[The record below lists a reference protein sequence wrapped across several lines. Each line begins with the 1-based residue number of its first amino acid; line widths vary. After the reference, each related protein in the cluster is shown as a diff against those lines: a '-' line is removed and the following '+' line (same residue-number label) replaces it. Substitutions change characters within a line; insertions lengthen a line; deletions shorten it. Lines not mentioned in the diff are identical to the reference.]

1 MSVNLGTA
9 VGYLELNSDRW
20 VSSYNTA
27 RQQMQTLADSS
38 QSMSSR
44 FQAAGQMLTSAGST
58 LTTHVTAPLLA
69 LGGAAT
75 SMSMQAETSMAKV
88 NSILQLS
95 SSEWTKY
102 QTTLKQ
108 GANDIGMAYSDY
120 AEAAYSA
127 ISAGVKQADVTNFL
141 TQSNKLAKGGLTD
154 LATATDLL
162 TTVQNAYGL
171 SQKDM
176 QHVSDV
182 LIQTQNKGKTTVG
195 ELGSAMGKVIPT
207 ANSLGVSVEQLGAS
221 YAIMTAGGISTAEST
236 TYLNSMLNEL
246 GKSGSGVD
254 KILREQTGKS
264 FKELM
269 ESGKST
275 GDVLQILSDYAEK
288 SGKSLTDLFSSAE
301 AGKAATALMK
311 DGVKGF
317 NEQLDGMINST
328 GACDKAFKTMNS
340 TAKEQLTQSIN
351 KLKNAMVEIGN
362 VMLPLVGKIAQVV
375 GKFADWLSNLAQTNP
390 ALLQVIVV
398 IGGVVAAIG
407 PLLLI
412 LGSLASA
419 IGNILE
425 LRTLLSGSS
434 MLSGAITRVTGL
446 FSGLRNVIMGSV
458 VPAIQ
463 SLWAFML
470 ANPITF
476 VIAAIAALVAGFVYL
491 WNNCE
496 SFRNFW
502 INLWDNI
509 VSTVSKIPG
518 QVQKIF
524 NELPGKI
531 SGALDSTGDALI
543 NWGYSISG
551 GVGDTMTDLY
561 GVFRDSFDGMV
572 EYIKN
577 ITTIVKDIFTGNW
590 GAIPGDVEKLFT
602 GMCNSV
608 GNILSGLA
616 NIVGDAFAMVND
628 AIQAVLGKIW
638 GGVIDWASNIN
649 SGLGQAFLNA
659 YYTISDTFD
668 GIMTVIRDVTTII
681 SDIFRGDWSSAVNH
695 LKTLWNDLLFYAKMI
710 FGDIVESIKGFI
722 VGAKDFVV
730 DGVSNIGKSISNW
743 ASDTYNTISNWAS
756 NTISA
761 VGQWFN
767 ELPSKIGYAL
777 GFALGVIAGWV
788 VNTWNYF
795 ATNIPLWINSIG
807 QWFSELPSKIEQWL
821 TTTYNNIVTWGTN
834 MYNKAKETGT
844 NFVNGIIQF
853 FKELPTKVQTWF
865 DNTYN
870 NTVKWGSNVVSK
882 GKETG
887 TNFVNSIVDFVK
899 TLPTVVLNWL
909 TQTYNKVVSWAT
921 QMGNKARETGST
933 FVSKVGSTIQS
944 LPGQVWSYLSQT
956 ISKASTFVS
965 QFGQK
970 ATQAARNF
978 TTNIVN
984 GVRNIPNQMLSIGRN
999 IVQGIWR
1006 GISGAAGWLRSQIS
1020 NFASGIIKGFKS
1032 AFKINSP
1039 SKIMR
1044 DVIGKGI
1051 VEGIGVGI
1059 DQKEGDLLTQ
1069 ANKLA
1074 GSVVDVMSG
1083 NIATAN
1089 LFDTAKNLT
1098 TSMNIAT
1105 NQATGQDK
1113 VSKFDSL
1120 LHVENLTIND
1130 DKDIETLASDLAFY
1144 LKRKN
1149 VLTV

>member
-1 MSVNLGTA
+1 MSVNLGSA
-9 VGYLELNSDRW
+9 VGYLELDSSRW
-20 VSSYNTA
+20 TSNFNTA
-27 RQQMQTLADSS
+27 RQQMRTLADSS
-38 QSMSSR
+38 QSMSTR
-44 FQAAGQMLTSAGST
+44 FQTAGQMLTSAGSA
-58 LTTHVTAPLLA
+58 LTTHVTLPLVA
-69 LGGAAT
+69 LGTACT
-75 SMSMQAETSMAKV
+75 NMSMETETSMAKV
-88 NSILQLS
+88 NSILQLNS
-95 SSEWTKY
+95 NEWGKY
-102 QTTLKQ
+102 QTTIKQ

-458 VPAIQ
+458 VPALQ

-470 ANPITF
+470 TNPITF

-509 VSTVSKIPG
+509 VETVSKIPG
-518 QVQKIF
+518 EVQKIF
-524 NELPGKI
+524 EKIQKFFSELPDKI
-531 SGALDSTGDALI
+531 SKGLDSVGDKI
-543 NWGYSISG
+543 IDWGYSISG
-551 GVGDTMTDLY
+551 GVGDTMVDLY
-561 GVFRDSFDGMV
+561 GVFKDSFEGIADYV
-572 EYIKN
+572 EN
-577 ITTIVKDIFTGNW
+577 VTTLIKDIFTGNW
-590 GAIPGDVEKLFT
+590 GSLGSDIEKIFS
-602 GMCNSV
+602 GISDSV
-608 GNILSGLA
+608 GNILQDLV
-616 NIVGDAFAMVND
+616 NIVGDVFGMIND
-628 AIQAVLGKIW
+628 AIQSGLKAIW
-638 GGVIDWASNIN
+638 SPIIDWACNFN
-649 SGLGQAFLNA
+649 TNLGQAFLEG
-659 YYTISDTFD
+659 YYAITDTFD
-668 GIMTVIRDVTTII
+668 MITIFIRDIMTVLG
-681 SDIFRGDWSSAVNH
+681 DILTGNWQGAWEH
-695 LKTLWNDLLFYAKMI
+695 LQALWNDMCTYAEMI
-710 FGDIVESIKGFI
+710 FNDIKNSVVNAFLGM
-722 VGAKDFVV
+722 KDLAV
-730 DGVSNIGKSISNW
+730 DALSNI
-743 ASDTYNTISNWAS
+743 
-756 NTISA
+756 
-761 VGQWFN
+761 GQWFN
-767 ELPSKIGYAL
+767 ELPGKIGTAL
-777 GFALGVIAGWV
+777 GTALGTIASWI

-795 ATNIPLWINSIG
+795 TTNIPKWIESIG
-807 QWFSELPSKIEQWL
+807 QWFSELPGKIGTWL
-821 TTTYNNIVTWGTN
+821 TNTYNNVISWGSN
-834 MYNKAKETGT
+834 MLSKAIETGT
-844 NFVNGIIQF
+844 NFVNNVVNFI
-853 FKELPTKVQTWF
+853 KNLPT
-865 DNTYN
+865 
-870 NTVKWGSNVVSK
+870 TVY
-882 GKETG
+882 
-887 TNFVNSIVDFVK
+887 
-899 TLPTVVLNWL
+899 NWL
-909 TQTYNKVVSWAT
+909 TQTYNKVVNWAT
-921 QMGNKARETGST
+921 QMINKAREVGSN

-944 LPGQVWSYLSQT
+944 LPGKVWSYLSQT
-956 ISKASTFVS
+956 ISKAVTFVS

-1020 NFASGIIKGFKS
+1020 NFASGIINGFKS

-1044 DVIGKGI
+1044 DIIGKGI

-1059 DQKEGDLLTQ
+1059 DNEEDSLLTK
-1069 ANKLA
+1069 ADKLA

-1083 NIATAN
+1083 NIATTN
-1089 LFDTAKNLT
+1089 LLNTAKNLT

>member
-102 QTTLKQ
+102 QTTLEQ

-221 YAIMTAGGISTAEST
+221 YAIMTAGGINTAEST

-275 GDVLQILSDYAEK
+275 GDVLQILSDYAKK

-351 KLKNAMVEIGN
+351 KLKNAMVEIGD
-362 VMLPLVGKIAQVV
+362 VMLPVVANIAQAVA
-375 GKFADWLSNLAQTNP
+375 GFADFLNQLGQANP
-390 ALLQVIVV
+390 ALLQTTVV
-398 IGGVVAAIG
+398 IGGIVAAIG

-419 IGNILE
+419 IGNLIELKDLLAESSIL
-425 LRTLLSGSS
+425 SS
-434 MLSGAITRVTGL
+434 AIGRVSGL
-446 FSGLRNVIMGSV
+446 FTSLRNVIMGSV
-458 VPAIQ
+458 VPALQ

-509 VSTVSKIPG
+509 VEVVTKIPETIQNLG
-518 QVQKIF
+518 QQFQAAFQNII
-524 NELPGKI
+524 I
-531 SGALDSTGDALI
+531 SLRMLLLNGINTMKEAFSNGLATLLDPII
-543 NWGYSISG
+543 NWGYSVNG
-551 GVGDTMTDLY
+551 YLGDAFTDLY
-561 GVFRDSFDGMV
+561 GIIEDTFNLIADYIRDFASIM
-572 EYIKN
+572 IS
-577 ITTIVKDIFTGNW
+577 IFTGDW
-590 GAIPGDVEKLFT
+590 QGALQGLQNLFSNL
-602 GMCNSV
+602 GNNIM
-608 GNILSGLA
+608 NILSDLK
-616 NIVGDAFAMVND
+616 NF
-628 AIQAVLGKIW
+628 
-638 GGVIDWASNIN
+638 
-649 SGLGQAFLNA
+649 
-659 YYTISDTFD
+659 ISE
-668 GIMTVIRDVTTII
+668 
-681 SDIFRGDWSSAVNH
+681 IFMG
-695 LKTLWNDLLFYAKMI
+695 
-710 FGDIVESIKGFI
+710 IVEAIKGNLSQ
-722 VGAKDFVV
+722 AYNNVV
-730 DGVSNIGKSISNW
+730 NW
-743 ASDTYNTISNWAS
+743 ASQMTSKAREAGSNFLK
-756 NTISA
+756 NVISA
-761 VGQWFN
+761 IQN
-767 ELPSKIGYAL
+767 LPSK
-777 GFALGVIAGWV
+777 
-788 VNTWNYF
+788 
-795 ATNIPLWINSIG
+795 
-807 QWFSELPSKIEQWL
+807 
-821 TTTYNNIVTWGTN
+821 
-834 MYNKAKETGT
+834 
-844 NFVNGIIQF
+844 
-853 FKELPTKVQTWF
+853 
-865 DNTYN
+865 
-870 NTVKWGSNVVSK
+870 
-882 GKETG
+882 
-887 TNFVNSIVDFVK
+887 
-899 TLPTVVLNWL
+899 
-909 TQTYNKVVSWAT
+909 
-921 QMGNKARETGST
+921 
-933 FVSKVGSTIQS
+933 
-944 LPGQVWSYLSQT
+944 VWSYLSQT

-1020 NFASGIIKGFKS
+1020 NFASGIINGFKS

-1089 LFDTAKNLT
+1089 LFDSAKNLT

-1105 NQATGQDK
+1105 NQATGQD
-1113 VSKFDSL
+1113 SRA
-1120 LHVENLTIND
+1120 NNINVAFNINNPTFS
-1130 DKDIETLASDLAFY
+1130 DKIDIESFMDEAAFY
-1144 LKRKN
+1144 LKRKMQGN
-1149 VLTV
+1149 LVGSF

>member
-102 QTTLKQ
+102 QTTLEQ
-108 GANDIGMAYSDY
+108 GANDIGMAYLDY

-221 YAIMTAGGISTAEST
+221 YAIMTAGGINTAEST

-275 GDVLQILSDYAEK
+275 GDVLQILSDYAKK
-288 SGKSLTDLFSSAE
+288 SGKSLSDLFSSAE

-311 DGVKGF
+311 DGVSSF

-351 KLKNAMVEIGN
+351 KLKNEMVEIGD
-362 VMLPLVGKIAQVV
+362 VMLPLVANIAQAVA
-375 GKFADWLSNLAQTNP
+375 GFADFLNQLGQANP
-390 ALLQVIVV
+390 ALLQTIVV
-398 IGGVVAAIG
+398 IGGIVAAIG
-407 PLLLI
+407 PLLLF

-419 IGNILE
+419 IG
-425 LRTLLSGSS
+425 
-434 MLSGAITRVTGL
+434 RVSGL
-446 FSGLRNVIMGSV
+446 FTSLRNVIMGAV

-509 VSTVSKIPG
+509 VEVVTKIPETIQNLG
-518 QVQKIF
+518 QQFQAAFQNII
-524 NELPGKI
+524 I
-531 SGALDSTGDALI
+531 SLRMLLLNGINTMKEAFSNGLATLLDPII
-543 NWGYSISG
+543 NWGYSVNG
-551 GVGDTMTDLY
+551 YLGDAFTDLY
-561 GVFRDSFDGMV
+561 GIIEDTFNLIADYIRDFASIM
-572 EYIKN
+572 IS
-577 ITTIVKDIFTGNW
+577 IFTGDW
-590 GAIPGDVEKLFT
+590 QGALQGVQNLFSNL
-602 GMCNSV
+602 GNNIM
-608 GNILSGLA
+608 NILSDLK
-616 NIVGDAFAMVND
+616 NF
-628 AIQAVLGKIW
+628 
-638 GGVIDWASNIN
+638 
-649 SGLGQAFLNA
+649 
-659 YYTISDTFD
+659 ISE
-668 GIMTVIRDVTTII
+668 
-681 SDIFRGDWSSAVNH
+681 IFMG
-695 LKTLWNDLLFYAKMI
+695 
-710 FGDIVESIKGFI
+710 IVEAIKGNLSQ
-722 VGAKDFVV
+722 AYNNVV
-730 DGVSNIGKSISNW
+730 NW
-743 ASDTYNTISNWAS
+743 ASQMTSKAREAGSNFLK
-756 NTISA
+756 NVISA
-761 VGQWFN
+761 IQN
-767 ELPSKIGYAL
+767 LPSK
-777 GFALGVIAGWV
+777 
-788 VNTWNYF
+788 
-795 ATNIPLWINSIG
+795 
-807 QWFSELPSKIEQWL
+807 
-821 TTTYNNIVTWGTN
+821 
-834 MYNKAKETGT
+834 
-844 NFVNGIIQF
+844 
-853 FKELPTKVQTWF
+853 
-865 DNTYN
+865 
-870 NTVKWGSNVVSK
+870 
-882 GKETG
+882 
-887 TNFVNSIVDFVK
+887 
-899 TLPTVVLNWL
+899 
-909 TQTYNKVVSWAT
+909 
-921 QMGNKARETGST
+921 
-933 FVSKVGSTIQS
+933 
-944 LPGQVWSYLSQT
+944 VWSYLSQT

-1089 LFDTAKNLT
+1089 LFDSAKNLT

-1105 NQATGQDK
+1105 NQATGQD
-1113 VSKFDSL
+1113 SRA
-1120 LHVENLTIND
+1120 NNINVAFNINNPTFS
-1130 DKDIETLASDLAFY
+1130 DKIDIESFMDEAAFY
-1144 LKRKN
+1144 LKRKMQGN
-1149 VLTV
+1149 LVGSF

>member
-102 QTTLKQ
+102 QTTLEQ

-176 QHVSDV
+176 AHVSDV
-182 LIQTQNKGKTTVG
+182 LVQTQNKGKTTVG
-195 ELGSAMGKVIPT
+195 ELGSAMGRVIPT
-207 ANSLGVSVEQLGAS
+207 ANNLGVSVEQLGAC
-221 YAIMTAGGISTAEST
+221 YAILTAGGINTAEST

-264 FKELM
+264 FKELT

-275 GDVLQILSDYAEK
+275 GDILQTLSDYAKK

-311 DGVKGF
+311 DGVSSF

-328 GACDKAFKTMNS
+328 GACDKAFQTMNS
-340 TAKEQLTQSIN
+340 TAKDKLTQSLNI
-351 KLKNAMVEIGN
+351 LKNAITNIGD
-362 VMLPLVGKIAQVV
+362 VMLPLVANIAQVV
-375 GKFADWLSNLAQTNP
+375 AGFADFLNQLGQANP
-390 ALLQVIVV
+390 ALLQTTVV
-398 IGGVVAAIG
+398 IGGIVAAIG

-419 IGNILE
+419 IGNLIELKALLAESSIL
-425 LRTLLSGSS
+425 SS
-434 MLSGAITRVTGL
+434 AIGRVSGL
-446 FSGLRNVIMGSV
+446 FTSLRNVIMGSV
-458 VPAIQ
+458 VPALQ

-470 ANPITF
+470 TNPITF

-509 VSTVSKIPG
+509 VETVSKIPETIQNLG
-518 QVQKIF
+518 QQFQAAFQNII
-524 NELPGKI
+524 I
-531 SGALDSTGDALI
+531 SLRMLLLNGINTMKEAFSNGLATLLDPII
-543 NWGYSISG
+543 NWGYSVNG
-551 GVGDTMTDLY
+551 YLGDAFTDLY
-561 GVFRDSFDGMV
+561 GIIEDTFNLIADYIRDFASIM
-572 EYIKN
+572 IS
-577 ITTIVKDIFTGNW
+577 IFTGDW
-590 GAIPGDVEKLFT
+590 QGALQGVQNLFSNL
-602 GMCNSV
+602 GNNIM
-608 GNILSGLA
+608 NILSDLK
-616 NIVGDAFAMVND
+616 NF
-628 AIQAVLGKIW
+628 
-638 GGVIDWASNIN
+638 
-649 SGLGQAFLNA
+649 
-659 YYTISDTFD
+659 ISE
-668 GIMTVIRDVTTII
+668 
-681 SDIFRGDWSSAVNH
+681 IFMG
-695 LKTLWNDLLFYAKMI
+695 
-710 FGDIVESIKGFI
+710 IVEAIKGNLSQ
-722 VGAKDFVV
+722 AYNNVV
-730 DGVSNIGKSISNW
+730 NW
-743 ASDTYNTISNWAS
+743 ASQMTSKAREAGSNFLK
-756 NTISA
+756 NVISA
-761 VGQWFN
+761 IQN
-767 ELPSKIGYAL
+767 LPSK
-777 GFALGVIAGWV
+777 
-788 VNTWNYF
+788 
-795 ATNIPLWINSIG
+795 
-807 QWFSELPSKIEQWL
+807 
-821 TTTYNNIVTWGTN
+821 
-834 MYNKAKETGT
+834 
-844 NFVNGIIQF
+844 
-853 FKELPTKVQTWF
+853 
-865 DNTYN
+865 
-870 NTVKWGSNVVSK
+870 
-882 GKETG
+882 
-887 TNFVNSIVDFVK
+887 
-899 TLPTVVLNWL
+899 
-909 TQTYNKVVSWAT
+909 
-921 QMGNKARETGST
+921 
-933 FVSKVGSTIQS
+933 
-944 LPGQVWSYLSQT
+944 VWSYLSQT
-956 ISKASTFVS
+956 ISKAVTFVS

-1020 NFASGIIKGFKS
+1020 NFASGIINGFKS

-1044 DVIGKGI
+1044 DIIGKGI

-1059 DQKEGDLLTQ
+1059 DQEEDSLLTK
-1069 ANKLA
+1069 AYKLA
-1074 GSVVDVMSG
+1074 GNVVNVMDG

-1089 LFDTAKNLT
+1089 LFDSAKNLT
-1098 TSMNIAT
+1098 TSMGIAT
-1105 NQATGQDK
+1105 NQATGQD
-1113 VSKFDSL
+1113 SRA
-1120 LHVENLTIND
+1120 NNINVAFNINNPTFS
-1130 DKDIETLASDLAFY
+1130 DKIDIESFMDEASFY
-1144 LKRKN
+1144 LKRKMKGN
-1149 VLTV
+1149 LQW

>member
-9 VGYLELNSDRW
+9 VGYLELDSSRW
-20 VSSYNTA
+20 TSSYNTA

-38 QSMSSR
+38 QSMGSR
-44 FQAAGQMLTSAGST
+44 FQAAGAMLTSAGTT
-58 LTTHVTAPLLA
+58 LTTHVTLPL
-69 LGGAAT
+69 AAIGT
-75 SMSMQAETSMAKV
+75 ASIKTAADFESSMSNVQA
-88 NSILQLS
+88 LS
-95 SSEWTKY
+95 GATGSE
-102 QTTLKQ
+102 L
-108 GANDIGMAYSDY
+108 
-120 AEAAYSA
+120 
-127 ISAGVKQADVTNFL
+127 
-141 TQSNKLAKGGLTD
+141 
-154 LATATDLL
+154 
-162 TTVQNAYGL
+162 
-171 SQKDM
+171 
-176 QHVSDV
+176 
-182 LIQTQNKGKTTVG
+182 
-195 ELGSAMGKVIPT
+195 
-207 ANSLGVSVEQLGAS
+207 EQ
-221 YAIMTAGGISTAEST
+221 
-236 TYLNSMLNEL
+236 
-246 GKSGSGVD
+246 
-254 KILREQTGKS
+254 
-264 FKELM
+264 
-269 ESGKST
+269 
-275 GDVLQILSDYAEK
+275 
-288 SGKSLTDLFSSAE
+288 
-301 AGKAATALMK
+301 
-311 DGVKGF
+311 
-317 NEQLDGMINST
+317 
-328 GACDKAFKTMNS
+328 
-340 TAKEQLTQSIN
+340 
-351 KLKNAMVEIGN
+351 
-362 VMLPLVGKIAQVV
+362 
-375 GKFADWLSNLAQTNP
+375 LSNLAKEMGANTQFSASEAADALGYMALAGWDTQQSMNALPGVLNLAAASGMGLAEASDLVTDYLSAFGEEADQAGRMADVLSYAQANSNTTTAGLGEAFKNCAANANAFGLDIEQTTALIGKLSDQGLKGSEAGTALSAVFRDITQKMKDGNITIGKTKIAVQDANGNYRSMTDILRDVENATDGMGDAQKNAALMSTFTSDSLKALNILLQTGSGNIEDFEKELRNSSGTAEEMANIMNDNLNGQITALKSALEGAAIAIGE
-390 ALLQVIVV
+390 ALLPMIKGLVSVLQGALNWFNGLNDGVKTTIVTV
-398 IGGVVAAIG
+398 GLVVAAIG

-419 IGNILE
+419 IGNLIELKALLAESSIL
-425 LRTLLSGSS
+425 SS
-434 MLSGAITRVTGL
+434 AIGRVSGL
-446 FSGLRNVIMGSV
+446 FTSLRNIIMGSV

-531 SGALDSTGDALI
+531 SGALDSVGDTLI
-543 NWGYSISG
+543 TWGYSISG

-795 ATNIPLWINSIG
+795 ATNIPLWIESIG
-807 QWFSELPSKIEQWL
+807 TWFSELPGRIGQWL
-821 TTTYNNIVTWGTN
+821 TDTYNNVISWGSN
-834 MYNKAKETGT
+834 MLSKAIETGT
-844 NFVNGIIQF
+844 NFVN
-853 FKELPTKVQTWF
+853 
-865 DNTYN
+865 
-870 NTVKWGSNVVSK
+870 NVV
-882 GKETG
+882 
-887 TNFVNSIVDFVK
+887 NFIKN
-899 TLPTVVLNWL
+899 LPATVSNWL
-909 TQTYNKVVSWAT
+909 TQTYNKAVNWAT
-921 QMGNKARETGST
+921 QMLNKAREAGSN

-944 LPGQVWSYLSQT
+944 LPGRVWNFFSQT
-956 ISKASTFVS
+956 ISRAATFVS

-1020 NFASGIIKGFKS
+1020 NFASGIINGFKS

-1051 VEGIGVGI
+1051 VEGIGVGM
-1059 DQKEGDLLTQ
+1059 DQEEGSLLTQ

-1074 GSVVDVMSG
+1074 GNVVDIMSG
-1083 NIATAN
+1083 NIATNN
-1089 LFDTAKNLT
+1089 LFDTAKSLNA
-1098 TSMNIAT
+1098 SMDIAT
-1105 NQATGQDK
+1105 SQATGQDSK
-1113 VSKFDSL
+1113 INKFDSL

-1130 DKDIETLASDLAFY
+1130 DKDVETLANDIAFY

-1149 VLTV
+1149 ILTV

>member
-1 MSVNLGTA
+1 
-9 VGYLELNSDRW
+9 
-20 VSSYNTA
+20 
-27 RQQMQTLADSS
+27 MQTLADSS
-38 QSMSSR
+38 QSMGSR
-44 FQAAGQMLTSAGST
+44 FQAVGAMLTSAGST
-58 LTTHVTAPLLA
+58 LTTHVTLPL
-69 LGGAAT
+69 AAIGT
-75 SMSMQAETSMAKV
+75 ASIKTAADFESSMSNVQA
-88 NSILQLS
+88 LS
-95 SSEWTKY
+95 GATGSE
-102 QTTLKQ
+102 L
-108 GANDIGMAYSDY
+108 
-120 AEAAYSA
+120 
-127 ISAGVKQADVTNFL
+127 
-141 TQSNKLAKGGLTD
+141 
-154 LATATDLL
+154 
-162 TTVQNAYGL
+162 
-171 SQKDM
+171 
-176 QHVSDV
+176 
-182 LIQTQNKGKTTVG
+182 
-195 ELGSAMGKVIPT
+195 
-207 ANSLGVSVEQLGAS
+207 EQ
-221 YAIMTAGGISTAEST
+221 
-236 TYLNSMLNEL
+236 
-246 GKSGSGVD
+246 
-254 KILREQTGKS
+254 
-264 FKELM
+264 
-269 ESGKST
+269 
-275 GDVLQILSDYAEK
+275 
-288 SGKSLTDLFSSAE
+288 
-301 AGKAATALMK
+301 
-311 DGVKGF
+311 
-317 NEQLDGMINST
+317 
-328 GACDKAFKTMNS
+328 
-340 TAKEQLTQSIN
+340 
-351 KLKNAMVEIGN
+351 
-362 VMLPLVGKIAQVV
+362 
-375 GKFADWLSNLAQTNP
+375 LSNLAKEMGATTQFSASEAADALGYMALAGWDTQQSMDALPGVLNLAAASGMGLAEASDLVTDYLSAFGEEADQAGRMADVLSYAQANSNTTTAGLGEAFKNCAANANAFGLDIEQTTALIGKLSDQGLKGSEAGTALSAVFRDITQKMKDGNITIGKTKIAVQDANGNYRSMTDILRDVENATDGMGDAQKNAALMSTFTSDSLKALNILLQTGSGNIEDFEKELRNSSGTAEEMANIMNDNLNGQITALKSALEGAAIAIGE
-390 ALLQVIVV
+390 ALLPMIKGLVSVLQGALNWFNGLNDGVKTTIVTV
-398 IGGVVAAIG
+398 GLVVAAIG

-458 VPAIQ
+458 VPALQ
-463 SLWAFML
+463 SLWVFML
-470 ANPITF
+470 ENPITF

-577 ITTIVKDIFTGNW
+577 ITTIVKDTFTGNW
-590 GAIPGDVEKLFT
+590 GAIPGDVENLFT

-616 NIVGDAFAMVND
+616 NIVGDAFAMAND

-761 VGQWFN
+761 VGQWFS

-834 MYNKAKETGT
+834 MYNKA
-844 NFVNGIIQF
+844 
-853 FKELPTKVQTWF
+853 
-865 DNTYN
+865 
-870 NTVKWGSNVVSK
+870 
-882 GKETG
+882 KETG

-970 ATQAARNF
+970 ATQAARSF

-984 GVRNIPNQMLSIGRN
+984 GVRGIPNQMLSIGRS
-999 IVQGIWR
+999 IVQGIWN
-1006 GISGAAGWLRSQIS
+1006 GISGMGSWLRWQIS
-1020 NFASGIIKGFKS
+1020 SFASSVVAGFK
-1032 AFKINSP
+1032 AGFKINSP

-1059 DQKEGDLLTQ
+1059 DQEEDSLLTK
-1069 ANKLA
+1069 AYKLA
-1074 GSVVDVMSG
+1074 GNVVNVMDG

-1098 TSMNIAT
+1098 TSMDIAT

-1130 DKDIETLASDLAFY
+1130 DKDVETLVNDIAFY

>member
-38 QSMSSR
+38 QSMGSR

-458 VPAIQ
+458 VPALQ

-470 ANPITF
+470 TNPITF

-509 VSTVSKIPG
+509 VETVSKIPG
-518 QVQKIF
+518 EVQKIF

-681 SDIFRGDWSSAVNH
+681 SNIFRGDWSSAVNH

-761 VGQWFN
+761 V
-767 ELPSKIGYAL
+767 
-777 GFALGVIAGWV
+777 
-788 VNTWNYF
+788 
-795 ATNIPLWINSIG
+795 G

-887 TNFVNSIVDFVK
+887 TNFVNSIVNFIK

-970 ATQAARNF
+970 ATQAARSF

-984 GVRNIPNQMLSIGRN
+984 GVRGIPNQMLSIGRS
-999 IVQGIWR
+999 IVQGIWN
-1006 GISGAAGWLRSQIS
+1006 GISGMGSWLRGQIS
-1020 NFASGIIKGFKS
+1020 SFASSVVAGFK
-1032 AFKINSP
+1032 AGFKINSP

-1059 DQKEGDLLTQ
+1059 DQEEDSLLTK
-1069 ANKLA
+1069 AYKLA
-1074 GSVVDVMSG
+1074 GNVVNVMDG

-1098 TSMNIAT
+1098 TSMDIAT

-1130 DKDIETLASDLAFY
+1130 DKDIETLANDLAFY

>member
-1 MSVNLGTA
+1 MSVNLGAA

-328 GACDKAFKTMNS
+328 GACDKAFQTMNS

-419 IGNILE
+419 IGNIME
-425 LRTLLSGSS
+425 LRAALAGSS
-434 MLSGAITRVTGL
+434 MLSGAITRVSGL
-446 FSGLRNVIMGSV
+446 FSGLRNIIMTSV
-458 VPAIQ
+458 VPALQ

-502 INLWDNI
+502 INLWDKIVETVQNI
-509 VSTVSKIPG
+509 PTYF
-518 QVQKIF
+518 Q
-524 NELPGKI
+524 N
-531 SGALDSTGDALI
+531 ALNAIGDAF
-543 NWGYSISG
+543 NN
-551 GVGDTMTDLY
+551 
-561 GVFRDSFDGMV
+561 
-572 EYIKN
+572 IKETITTKLSEAWQN
-577 ITTIVKDIFTGNW
+577 ITTWCSNTYNSFIEW
-590 GAIPGDVEKLFT
+590 GTNLIT
-602 GMCNSV
+602 
-608 GNILSGLA
+608 
-616 NIVGDAFAMVND
+616 
-628 AIQAVLGKIW
+628 
-638 GGVIDWASNIN
+638 
-649 SGLGQAFLNA
+649 
-659 YYTISDTFD
+659 
-668 GIMTVIRDVTTII
+668 
-681 SDIFRGDWSSAVNH
+681 
-695 LKTLWNDLLFYAKMI
+695 
-710 FGDIVESIKGFI
+710 
-722 VGAKDFVV
+722 
-730 DGVSNIGKSISNW
+730 NIGN
-743 ASDTYNTISNWAS
+743 
-756 NTISA
+756 
-761 VGQWFN
+761 WFN
-767 ELPSKIGYAL
+767 ELPSRIGYAL
-777 GFALGVIAGWV
+777 GTALGTIASWI

-795 ATNIPLWINSIG
+795 TTNIPKWIESIS
-807 QWFSELPSKIEQWL
+807 QWFSELPGKIQTWL
-821 TTTYNNIVTWGTN
+821 TNAYNNAVKWGSN
-834 MYNKAKETGT
+834 MLSKAKETGT
-844 NFVNGIIQF
+844 NFVNNIINF
-853 FKELPTKVQTWF
+853 IKNLPT
-865 DNTYN
+865 
-870 NTVKWGSNVVSK
+870 TVY
-882 GKETG
+882 
-887 TNFVNSIVDFVK
+887 
-899 TLPTVVLNWL
+899 NWL
-909 TQTYNKVVSWAT
+909 TQTYNKVVNWAT
-921 QMGNKARETGST
+921 QMINKAREVGSN

-944 LPGQVWSYLSQT
+944 LPGKVWSYLSQT
-956 ISKASTFVS
+956 ISKAVTFVS

-1020 NFASGIIKGFKS
+1020 NFASGIINGFKS

-1059 DQKEGDLLTQ
+1059 DQEEDSLLTK
-1069 ANKLA
+1069 AYKLA
-1074 GSVVDVMSG
+1074 GNIVNVMDG

-1098 TSMNIAT
+1098 TSMDIAT

-1130 DKDIETLASDLAFY
+1130 DKDVETLANDIAFY

-1149 VLTV
+1149 ILTV

>member
-44 FQAAGQMLTSAGST
+44 FQAAGQMLTRAGTT
-58 LTTHVTAPLLA
+58 LTTCVTVPLA
-69 LGGAAT
+69 GIGAASVKT
-75 SMSMQAETSMAKV
+75 AADFESSMSNVQA
-88 NSILQLS
+88 LS
-95 SSEWTKY
+95 GATGSE
-102 QTTLKQ
+102 L
-108 GANDIGMAYSDY
+108 
-120 AEAAYSA
+120 
-127 ISAGVKQADVTNFL
+127 
-141 TQSNKLAKGGLTD
+141 
-154 LATATDLL
+154 
-162 TTVQNAYGL
+162 
-171 SQKDM
+171 
-176 QHVSDV
+176 
-182 LIQTQNKGKTTVG
+182 
-195 ELGSAMGKVIPT
+195 
-207 ANSLGVSVEQLGAS
+207 EQ
-221 YAIMTAGGISTAEST
+221 
-236 TYLNSMLNEL
+236 
-246 GKSGSGVD
+246 
-254 KILREQTGKS
+254 
-264 FKELM
+264 
-269 ESGKST
+269 
-275 GDVLQILSDYAEK
+275 
-288 SGKSLTDLFSSAE
+288 
-301 AGKAATALMK
+301 
-311 DGVKGF
+311 
-317 NEQLDGMINST
+317 
-328 GACDKAFKTMNS
+328 
-340 TAKEQLTQSIN
+340 
-351 KLKNAMVEIGN
+351 
-362 VMLPLVGKIAQVV
+362 
-375 GKFADWLSNLAQTNP
+375 LSNLAKEMGANTQFSASEAADALGYMALAGWDTQQSMNALPGVLNLAAASGMGLAEASDLVTDYLSAFGEEADQAGRMADVLSYAQANSNTTTAGLGEAFKNCAANANAFGLDIEQTTALIGKLSDQGLKGSEAGTALSAVFRDITQKMKDGNITIGKTKIAVQDANGNYRSMTDILRDVENATDGMGDAQKNAALMSTFTSDSLKALNILLQTGSGNIEDFEKELRNSSGTAEEMANIMNDNLNGQITALKSALEGAAIAIGE
-390 ALLQVIVV
+390 ALLPMIKGLVSVLQGALNWFNGLNDGVKTTIVTV
-398 IGGVVAAIG
+398 GLVVAAIG

-419 IGNILE
+419 IGNLIELKALLAESSIL
-425 LRTLLSGSS
+425 SS
-434 MLSGAITRVTGL
+434 AIGRVSGL
-446 FSGLRNVIMGSV
+446 FTSLRNVIMGSV

-638 GGVIDWASNIN
+638 GGVIDWASNIK

>member
-102 QTTLKQ
+102 QTTLEQ

-221 YAIMTAGGISTAEST
+221 YAIMTAGGINTAEST

-275 GDVLQILSDYAEK
+275 GDVLQILSDYAKK
-288 SGKSLTDLFSSAE
+288 SGKSLSDLFSSAE

-311 DGVKGF
+311 DGVSSF

-351 KLKNAMVEIGN
+351 KLKNEMVEIGD
-362 VMLPLVGKIAQVV
+362 VMLPLVANIAQAVA
-375 GKFADWLSNLAQTNP
+375 GFADFLNQLGQANP
-390 ALLQVIVV
+390 ALLQTIVV
-398 IGGVVAAIG
+398 IGGIVAAIG
-407 PLLLI
+407 PLLLF

-419 IGNILE
+419 IG
-425 LRTLLSGSS
+425 
-434 MLSGAITRVTGL
+434 RVSGL
-446 FSGLRNVIMGSV
+446 FTSLRNVIMGAV

-509 VSTVSKIPG
+509 VEVVTKIPETIQNLG
-518 QVQKIF
+518 QQFQAAFQNII
-524 NELPGKI
+524 I
-531 SGALDSTGDALI
+531 SLRMLLLNGINTMKEAFSNGLATLLDPII
-543 NWGYSISG
+543 NWGYSVNG
-551 GVGDTMTDLY
+551 YLGDAFTDLY
-561 GVFRDSFDGMV
+561 GIIEDTFNLIADYIRDFASIM
-572 EYIKN
+572 IS
-577 ITTIVKDIFTGNW
+577 IFTGDW
-590 GAIPGDVEKLFT
+590 QGALQGVQNLFSNL
-602 GMCNSV
+602 GNNIM
-608 GNILSGLA
+608 NILSDLK
-616 NIVGDAFAMVND
+616 NF
-628 AIQAVLGKIW
+628 
-638 GGVIDWASNIN
+638 
-649 SGLGQAFLNA
+649 
-659 YYTISDTFD
+659 ISE
-668 GIMTVIRDVTTII
+668 
-681 SDIFRGDWSSAVNH
+681 IFMG
-695 LKTLWNDLLFYAKMI
+695 
-710 FGDIVESIKGFI
+710 IVEAIKGNLSQ
-722 VGAKDFVV
+722 AYNNVV
-730 DGVSNIGKSISNW
+730 NW
-743 ASDTYNTISNWAS
+743 ASQMTSKAREAGSNFLK
-756 NTISA
+756 NVISA
-761 VGQWFN
+761 IQN
-767 ELPSKIGYAL
+767 LPSK
-777 GFALGVIAGWV
+777 
-788 VNTWNYF
+788 
-795 ATNIPLWINSIG
+795 
-807 QWFSELPSKIEQWL
+807 
-821 TTTYNNIVTWGTN
+821 
-834 MYNKAKETGT
+834 
-844 NFVNGIIQF
+844 
-853 FKELPTKVQTWF
+853 
-865 DNTYN
+865 
-870 NTVKWGSNVVSK
+870 
-882 GKETG
+882 
-887 TNFVNSIVDFVK
+887 
-899 TLPTVVLNWL
+899 
-909 TQTYNKVVSWAT
+909 
-921 QMGNKARETGST
+921 
-933 FVSKVGSTIQS
+933 
-944 LPGQVWSYLSQT
+944 VWSYLSQT

-1089 LFDTAKNLT
+1089 LFDSAKNLT

-1105 NQATGQDK
+1105 NQATGQD
-1113 VSKFDSL
+1113 SRA
-1120 LHVENLTIND
+1120 NNINVAFNINNPTFS
-1130 DKDIETLASDLAFY
+1130 DKIDIESFMDEAAFY
-1144 LKRKN
+1144 LKRKMQGN
-1149 VLTV
+1149 LVGSF

>member
-1 MSVNLGTA
+1 MALAGWDTQQSMDALPGVLNLAAASGMDLANASDAVTDILSAFGMQASDAGMAADQFAYAQANANTSADQLTEAMSNCGVNANGFGQDLTQTNAVLMALSNEMLKGAPAGTA
-9 VGYLELNSDRW
+9 L
-20 VSSYNTA
+20 
-27 RQQMQTLADSS
+27 
-38 QSMSSR
+38 
-44 FQAAGQMLTSAGST
+44 SAVFRDMG
-58 LTTHVTAPLLA
+58 
-69 LGGAAT
+69 
-75 SMSMQAETSMAKV
+75 
-88 NSILQLS
+88 
-95 SSEWTKY
+95 
-102 QTTLKQ
+102 
-108 GANDIGMAYSDY
+108 
-120 AEAAYSA
+120 
-127 ISAGVKQADVTNFL
+127 
-141 TQSNKLAKGGLTD
+141 
-154 LATATDLL
+154 
-162 TTVQNAYGL
+162 NA
-171 SQKDM
+171 
-176 QHVSDV
+176 
-182 LIQTQNKGKTTVG
+182 
-195 ELGSAMGKVIPT
+195 
-207 ANSLGVSVEQLGAS
+207 
-221 YAIMTAGGISTAEST
+221 
-236 TYLNSMLNEL
+236 
-246 GKSGSGVD
+246 
-254 KILREQTGKS
+254 
-264 FKELM
+264 
-269 ESGKST
+269 
-275 GDVLQILSDYAEK
+275 
-288 SGKSLTDLFSSAE
+288 
-301 AGKAATALMK
+301 MK
-311 DGVKGF
+311 DGCIQIGKTKVQITDSKGNF
-317 NEQLDGMINST
+317 LDMTEIIKGVEKATNGMSESERQAALSSTFTADSIKAMGILLNEGSDKVAGYADQLENCGGSAEKMAEVMNDNLNGQITALKSALE
-328 GACDKAFKTMNS
+328 GAAI
-340 TAKEQLTQSIN
+340 A
-351 KLKNAMVEIGN
+351 IGE
-362 VMLPLVGKIAQVV
+362 
-375 GKFADWLSNLAQTNP
+375 
-390 ALLQVIVV
+390 ALLPMIKGLVSVLQGALNWFNGLNDGVKTTIVTV
-398 IGGVVAAIG
+398 GLVVAAIG

-419 IGNILE
+419 IGNLIELKALLAESSIL
-425 LRTLLSGSS
+425 SS
-434 MLSGAITRVTGL
+434 AIGRVSGL
-446 FSGLRNVIMGSV
+446 FTSLRNVIMGSV
-458 VPAIQ
+458 VPALQ

-470 ANPITF
+470 TNPITF

-743 ASDTYNTISNWAS
+743 AS

-834 MYNKAKETGT
+834 MYNKGKETGT

-887 TNFVNSIVDFVK
+887 TNFVNSIVNFVK

-956 ISKASTFVS
+956 ISKATTFVS

-970 ATQAARNF
+970 ATQAARSF

-984 GVRNIPNQMLSIGRN
+984 GVRGIPNQMLSIGRS
-999 IVQGIWR
+999 IVQGIWK
-1006 GISGAAGWLRSQIS
+1006 GISGMGSWLRGQIS
-1020 NFASGIIKGFKS
+1020 SFASSVVAGFK
-1032 AFKINSP
+1032 AGFKINSP

-1059 DQKEGDLLTQ
+1059 DQEEDSLLTK
-1069 ANKLA
+1069 AYKLA
-1074 GSVVDVMSG
+1074 GNVVNVMDG

-1089 LFDTAKNLT
+1089 LFDTAKNL
-1098 TSMNIAT
+1098 
-1105 NQATGQDK
+1105 
-1113 VSKFDSL
+1113 SL
-1120 LHVENLTIND
+1120 IHI
-1130 DKDIETLASDLAFY
+1130 
-1144 LKRKN
+1144 
-1149 VLTV
+1149 